1 MPRHWLGRD
10 WGIKTGSAS
19 LLLDTPT
26 PAPRRGRVW
35 LSWSCPPLSS
45 PLLVTFAKMRFL
57 ALLPLLVGGVR
68 PPNVLHLMADDLRPQ
83 LGCYKNPFMLT
94 PKLDALASEGMVFE
108 NAYTQYAYCAPS
120 RNSFMTGRRPERT
133 KCLNFDTDFR
143 QQHGDAWVALP
154 QFFKDA
160 GYFTSAAGKLY
171 HDGMDDPLSWSY
183 PSNQTTW
190 IQCQGDPV
198 RDVFMNYCAVTA
210 SSRLQYTDEE
220 LALKEGLRRMQAGAA
235 SGQPWWVGIGIH
247 RPHWPSRLPAGWT
260 GPEVYP
266 TGVEPPDFPKGI
278 PLAPF
283 MSGGYKDGD
292 YHNPALGCPNC
303 SAPTGDT
310 LEYRRWYYAAVSY
323 ADHMLGQ
330 ALDMLDTLGER
341 NNTIVLFHSDHG
353 ACRQGLL
360 SARAA
365 KGPRLTPSSP
375 PPPCCCKLRLP
386 AGGAQ

>member
-1 MPRHWLGRD
+1 M
-10 WGIKTGSAS
+10 
-19 LLLDTPT
+19 
-26 PAPRRGRVW
+26 
-35 LSWSCPPLSS
+35 
-45 PLLVTFAKMRFL
+45 
-57 ALLPLLVGGVR
+57 
-68 PPNVLHLMADDLRPQ
+68 
-83 LGCYKNPFMLT
+83 
-94 PKLDALASEGMVFE
+94 
-108 NAYTQYAYCAPS
+108 
-120 RNSFMTGRRPERT
+120 
-133 KCLNFDTDFR
+133 
-143 QQHGDAWVALP
+143 
-154 QFFKDA
+154 
-160 GYFTSAAGKLY
+160 
-171 HDGMDDPLSWSY
+171 
-183 PSNQTTW
+183 
-190 IQCQGDPV
+190 
-198 RDVFMNYCAVTA
+198 
-210 SSRLQYTDEE
+210 
-220 LALKEGLRRMQAGAA
+220 
-235 SGQPWWVGIGIH
+235 GIGIH

-278 PLAPF
+278 PLAPY